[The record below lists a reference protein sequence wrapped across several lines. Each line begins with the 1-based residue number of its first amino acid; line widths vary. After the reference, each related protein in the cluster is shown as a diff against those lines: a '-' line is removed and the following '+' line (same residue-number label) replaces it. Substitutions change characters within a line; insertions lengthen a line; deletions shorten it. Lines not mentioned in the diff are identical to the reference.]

1 MSQSTDSAVPNPY
14 AAPLPVSEVAPSQPA
29 VMLPLDGEIRV
40 LFDRGQK
47 GAAWFYWIAALSL
60 INTVMV
66 LSGSDSS
73 FALGLGVTL
82 IVDSFAASFANQAEG
97 NANILAVAVGF
108 DVIVLGMVVLCGWL
122 SKKRI
127 LPVFAIGM
135 LLYFLDGLACL
146 LLGSILCIAIH
157 AFALWSMWS
166 GFAAY
171 RQLNVL
177 EQRIRMPSWGGP

>member
-1 MSQSTDSAVPNPY
+1 MSESTDSAVPNPY
-14 AAPLPVSEVAPSQPA
+14 AAPLPVSDVAPPQPA
-29 VMLPLDGEIRV
+29 AMLPLDGEIRV
-40 LFDRGQK
+40 LFDRGK
-47 GAAWFYWIAALSL
+47 NGAAWFYWIAALSL
-60 INTVMV
+60 INTIMV
-66 LSGSDSS
+66 LSGSDTS
-73 FALGLGVTL
+73 FALGMGVTL
-82 IVDSFAASFANQAEG
+82 IVDSFAAEFAKQAG
-97 NANILAVAVGF
+97 GGASVIAVAVVF

-135 LLYFLDGLACL
+135 LLYLLDGLVCL
-146 LLGSILCIAIH
+146 LLGSIVCIAIH

-177 EQRIRMPSWGGP
+177 EQRIRMPS